1 MKRQQKSLLGKRQS
15 LLMLSLAILIFILI
29 LSGGYLY
36 YRYEKNAIRQEKYT
50 DLKMISELKAQQI
63 VSWREER
70 LANAQVIAESP
81 FFRQKSLDWLL
92 SKDKTIEK
100 ELLQRLLLTKSEY
113 NYEDIF
119 MVSAEGEPLLGH
131 NPALKNID
139 TLTLNL
145 CANVLHCMSSDQ
157 FAPFKVI
164 N

>member
-100 ELLQRLLLTKSEY
+100 ELLQR
-113 NYEDIF
+113 F
-119 MVSAEGEPLLGH
+119 
-131 NPALKNID
+131 
-139 TLTLNL
+139 
-145 CANVLHCMSSDQ
+145 
-157 FAPFKVI
+157 
-164 N
+164 